1 MDRTRNIRHVDTEP
15 IHYRLGWLVA
25 IGFGLIFIGL
35 TAVCAPY
42 YSSFSL
48 QSLIGSFFL
57 LSGAMFMAD
66 AFGSRQEG
74 RFVPEFLIAALYIL
88 FALLV
93 GFGAAGAHRLTLFL
107 GIFFV
112 LEGILKIFYSLEL
125 RPELDWTW
133 PLISGALS
141 VIVGAAVWEIPP
153 GAPLVGV
160 IVGIDL
166 LHSGL
171 TTIVVAHAMR
181 IKLEKG
187 QELCLGEQ
195 CFSE

>member
-93 GFGAAGAHRLTLFL
+93 GFGAAGPT
-107 GIFFV
+107 V
-112 LEGILKIFYSLEL
+112 
-125 RPELDWTW
+125 
-133 PLISGALS
+133 
-141 VIVGAAVWEIPP
+141 
-153 GAPLVGV
+153 
-160 IVGIDL
+160 
-166 LHSGL
+166 
-171 TTIVVAHAMR
+171 
-181 IKLEKG
+181 
-187 QELCLGEQ
+187 
-195 CFSE
+195 